1 MRTIGD
7 IQPVWKKLQTTD
19 TTLLTGTPQR
29 LQVMSIWLCNTNAAA
44 RTVDL
49 TVTSD
54 SVDYEL
60 LKGFEIPAN
69 GKEIIQAQSWP
80 VLTINDGEVLKGLCS
95 NNNDD
100 VHIALVTTTLG
111 TADYGGASL

>member
-29 LQVMSIWLCNTNAAA
+29 LQVMSIWLCNTQNAA

-49 TVTSD
+49 TVTSGG
-54 SVDYEL
+54 VDIEL
-60 LKGFEIPAN
+60 LKDFSIAAN
-69 GKEIIQAQSWP
+69 DKEIIQAQSWP
-80 VLTINDGEVLKGLCS
+80 VVALANGDVLKGLCS
-95 NNNDD
+95 GANDD
-100 VHIALVTTTLG
+100 VHVALVTTTLG
-111 TADYGGASL
+111 TADYGGSL